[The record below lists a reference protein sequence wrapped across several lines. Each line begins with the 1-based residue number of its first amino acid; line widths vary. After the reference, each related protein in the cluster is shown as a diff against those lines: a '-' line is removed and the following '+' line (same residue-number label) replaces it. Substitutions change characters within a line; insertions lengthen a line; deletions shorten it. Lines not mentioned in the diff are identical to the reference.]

1 MSRQNQPPTCQTSTV
16 VVWDMAQRVAHWVL
30 VGSFA
35 TAWLLSE
42 GERWRQ
48 WHVVAGLV
56 ALGVALWRLGWGWL
70 GSRHARFAD
79 FVRGPTAVAR
89 YLRTLLGTPEH
100 HLGHNPA
107 GGWAIVLL
115 LALTVATAT
124 TGWLGQNE
132 LASWAETLHEPL
144 AKAWMLT
151 VVVHVSGVLVSSLL
165 HAENLLAAMWHGRKS
180 APLHPPGQVDTGG
193 TAPPPTGP
201 RLNLA
206 GLLTLW
212 ATVAL
217 SLWMGLVGLPRWL
230 GLA

>member
-89 YLRTLLGTPEH
+89 YLRNSKAAVIYEGTSQLHTLIQADYLLGYREDK
-100 HLGHNPA
+100 
-107 GGWAIVLL
+107 
-115 LALTVATAT
+115 
-124 TGWLGQNE
+124 
-132 LASWAETLHEPL
+132 PL
-144 AKAWMLT
+144 
-151 VVVHVSGVLVSSLL
+151 
-165 HAENLLAAMWHGRKS
+165 RF
-180 APLHPPGQVDTGG
+180 VDYVK
-193 TAPPPTGP
+193 P
-201 RLNLA
+201 
-206 GLLTLW
+206 GLLKRLF
-212 ATVAL
+212 
-217 SLWMGLVGLPRWL
+217 GGK
-230 GLA
+230 